1 MRLYHPH
8 FQKPTSFLLVI
19 IVIAS
24 VVLTGC
30 VSPQAT
36 QALITIELTAD
47 GETLSLDIPAGST
60 VQQALDAAHLE
71 LDALDRT
78 EPPVYTVLRQGANV
92 HLVRV
97 REEFE
102 IEEEVIPFQRQTLRN
117 ESLPVEQE
125 ILIQKGQNGV
135 KEITYRQVY
144 EDGASV
150 SDTPVA
156 VKEVIVKDPVPEV
169 RMIGVQAPLAPVAVP
184 GKLIYLRDGN
194 VWIIES
200 TTGNRHAVLTS
211 GDLDGRI
218 FSLSSDGAWLL
229 FTRRS
234 DEEGQINT
242 LWVARIGDADA
253 DATPPAEAT
262 AEIGEMIDL
271 DVANVVHFADWV
283 PGSITKIV
291 FSTVEPRA
299 AAPGWQANNDLNA
312 LTFSTTGWTT
322 KWSIILESNSG
333 GVYGWWGTNF
343 TWAPSGGQLAFSRP
357 DSVGLVDY
365 NDGTIT
371 TLFEIV
377 PLLTRGDWAWV
388 PGLTWGPNGNVLY
401 TVNHAAP
408 PGSISPE
415 ESQLFDLT
423 AIPLEAG
430 PSLPLVSQTGMF
442 AYPLAS
448 PLLVQESGDV
458 EYRIAYLQALFPTQ
472 SETSRYRLAVMD
484 RDGSNRLTLF
494 PPEENPG
501 LEPQLN
507 WGAWSPEPMPESG
520 NFNLAVLYDGNL
532 WLVDALNGES
542 TQITGDGL
550 TTQVIWR

>member
-8 FQKPTSFLLVI
+8 FQKPSPFLPAILLI
-19 IVIAS
+19 IFLA
-24 VVLTGC
+24 GC

-36 QALITIELTAD
+36 QALISVELSAD
-47 GETLSLDIPAGST
+47 GETLNLEIPAGST
-60 VQQALDAAHLE
+60 VQQALNAANLE

-78 EPPVYTVLRQGANV
+78 EPPVYTVLRQGASV

-102 IEEEVIPFQRQTLRN
+102 VEEEAIPFESQTLRN
-117 ESLPVEQE
+117 ESLPVEE
-125 ILIQKGQNGV
+125 ELLIQKGQNGL

-144 EDGASV
+144 EDGVPV

-156 VKEVIVKDPVPEV
+156 VKEVIVTDPVPEI
-169 RMIGVQAPLAPVAVP
+169 RMIGVQAPLAPVAIP

-234 DEEGQINT
+234 SEEGQINT
-242 LWVARIGDADA
+242 LWAARIAETA
-253 DATPPAEAT
+253 TEATPPPEET

-271 DVANVVHFADWV
+271 DVSNVVHFADWV
-283 PGSITKIV
+283 PGSDTKIV

-343 TWAPSGGQLAFSRP
+343 AWAPDGGQLAFFRP
-357 DSVGLVDY
+357 DSVGLLNYD
-365 NDGTIT
+365 DGTVT

-388 PGLTWGPNGNVLY
+388 PGLTWGPNGNALY

-408 PGSISPE
+408 PGSVSPE
-415 ESQLFDLT
+415 ESQFFDLT

-448 PLLVQESGDV
+448 PLLTQESGDID
-458 EYRIAYLQALFPTQ
+458 YRIAYLQAVFPTQ
-472 SETSRYRLAVMD
+472 SETSRYHLAVMD
-484 RDGSNRLTLF
+484 RDGSNRQVLF
-494 PPEENPG
+494 PPEENPA

-507 WGAWSPEPMPESG
+507 WGAWSPESMPESG
-520 NFNLAVLYDGNL
+520 NYDLAVLYDGNL
-532 WLVDALNGES
+532 WLVDAVTGEA

-550 TTQVIWR
+550 TTRVIWR

>member
-8 FQKPTSFLLVI
+8 FRKPSLFLLI
-19 IVIAS
+19 PITIFLLA
-24 VVLTGC
+24 GC

-36 QALITIELTAD
+36 QSLVTVELTAD
-47 GETLSLDIPAGST
+47 GETLNLQIPAGST

-78 EPPVYTVLRQGANV
+78 EPPIYTVLRQGASV

-97 REEFE
+97 KEEFE
-102 IEEEVIPFQRQTLRN
+102 IEEVPIPFERQTLRN

-125 ILIQKGQNGV
+125 VLIQKGQNGL

-144 EDGASV
+144 EDGAPI

-156 VKEVIVKDPVPEV
+156 VKEVIVKDPVPEI
-169 RMIGVQAPLAPVAVP
+169 RMIGVQAPLAPVTIP
-184 GKLIYLRDGN
+184 GQLIYLRDGN

-200 TTGNRHAVLTS
+200 TTGNRRAVLTS

-218 FSLSSDGAWLL
+218 FNLSSDGAWLL
-229 FTRRS
+229 FTRSS

-242 LWVARIGDADA
+242 LWAARISEAA
-253 DATPPAEAT
+253 TTEATPQAEQT

-271 DVANVVHFADWV
+271 NVANVVHFADWV
-283 PGSITKIV
+283 PGSNTKIV

-322 KWSIILESNSG
+322 KWSIILEANSG

-343 TWAPSGGQLAFSRP
+343 AWSPDGKSLAFSRP
-357 DSVGLVDY
+357 DSVGLLDY
-365 NDGTIT
+365 NDGTLT
-371 TLFEIV
+371 TLLDIV

-388 PGLTWGPNGNVLY
+388 PGLTWGPNGNVVY

-408 PGSISPE
+408 PGSVSPE

-448 PLLVQESGDV
+448 PLVVQDTGDV
-458 EYRIAYLQALFPTQ
+458 DYRIAYLQAVFPVQ
-472 SETSRYRLAVMD
+472 SENSRYRLSVMD
-484 RDGSNRLTLF
+484 RDGSNRQALF

-520 NFNLAVLYDGNL
+520 NFDLAVLYEGNL
-532 WLVDALNGES
+532 WLVDALSGEA

-550 TTQVIWR
+550 TTRVIWR